1 MKFRVTVTAVKNFVY
16 NTNLFLIFFIRI
28 RMIGIYNN
36 SRILEIFLAV
46 QIIETNQILIMV
58 IRDGLS
64 ILIDT
69 SAEDGMCQIVS
80 GCLNITAAID
90 EMMRMLGSSNESA

>member
-1 MKFRVTVTAVKNFVY
+1 
-16 NTNLFLIFFIRI
+16 
-28 RMIGIYNN
+28 MICIYNN

-46 QIIETNQILIMV
+46 QIIETNRILIMV

-69 SAEDGMCQIVS
+69 SMEDGI
-80 GCLNITAAID
+80 
-90 EMMRMLGSSNESA
+90 

>member
-1 MKFRVTVTAVKNFVY
+1 MVADFLAAFKKITLYHNALNKLMKFRTTVTAVKNFVY
-16 NTNLFLIFFIRI
+16 NTNLFLIFFVGI
-28 RMIGIYNN
+28 RMICIYNN

-64 ILIDT
+64 ILIAT
-69 SAEDGMCQIVS
+69 SAEEGM
-80 GCLNITAAID
+80 
-90 EMMRMLGSSNESA
+90 